1 MKRIV
6 VKLIKNR
13 GFLTKFYFLVLF
25 MQRLPR
31 TEMCGV
37 PTIVFENKQGIIS

>member
-13 GFLTKFYFLVLF
+13 GFLTEFYFLVLC
-25 MQRLPR
+25 MQRLSR
-31 TEMCGV
+31 TEVCDGAYYC
-37 PTIVFENKQGIIS
+37 F